1 MKNTEKAA
9 IVEGGCTNFPPS
21 TTPLPPTSHT
31 AKPPPDAS
39 PLIVWVRRYRRYLP
53 IPLVLFVVVFLRPTV
68 PLGSP
73 VLDTLTDLF
82 GVGICALGQWLR
94 MWAWG
99 SNATVGKWGVRDR
112 GPYTMMRH
120 PLYAG
125 NFLIVLGLS
134 MVFHNLWAYLL
145 LLPPFAYMYHAIT
158 NMEEKRLRRR
168 FTEDYQEYREQAVP
182 RFLPAL
188 RNLGHAIDTTR
199 PFGWGLA
206 WRKEYESC
214 CGWLVGVSLLE
225 AYQGILLHGWMQ
237 NWRYTLTWV
246 VIAGLIGITA
256 LVLRQ
261 WKKATRTH
269 GATAGS
275 S

>member
-1 MKNTEKAA
+1 VNNTEKTA
-9 IVEGGCTNFPPS
+9 IVEGGN
-21 TTPLPPTSHT
+21 TSPHLAAPT

-39 PLIVWVRRYRRYLP
+39 LLIVWVRRYRRYLP
-53 IPLVLFVVVFLRPTV
+53 IPLVLFVLVCLRPTV
-68 PLGSP
+68 PLGSTL
-73 VLDTLTDLF
+73 LDSLMDF
-82 GVGICALGQWLR
+82 IGVGICVLGQWLR

-134 MVFHNLWAYLL
+134 VIFHNLWAYLL
-145 LLPPFAYMYHAIT
+145 LLLPFAYMYHAIT

-168 FTEDYQEYREQAVP
+168 FTEDYQEYREQDVP
-182 RFLPAL
+182 RFLPAAQ
-188 RNLGHAIDTTR
+188 NLDQALSTTL

-214 CGWLVGVSLLE
+214 CGWLAGVVILE
-225 AYQGILLHGWMQ
+225 AYQGVLLRGWTQ
-237 NWRYTLTWV
+237 NWRYTLIWV

-261 WKKATRTH
+261 WKKATRTQ
-269 GATAGS
+269 GATAS
-275 S
+275 SS

>member
-1 MKNTEKAA
+1 VNNTEKATS
-9 IVEGGCTNFPPS
+9 VEGES
-21 TTPLPPTSHT
+21 TSLHLSAPTV
-31 AKPPPDAS
+31 KPPPDAS

-53 IPLVLFVVVFLRPTV
+53 IPLVLLILMFLRPTA
-68 PLGSP
+68 PLESLF
-73 VLDTLTDLF
+73 LDTLTDLF
-82 GVGICALGQWLR
+82 GVGICAFGQWIR

-112 GPYTMMRH
+112 GPYKMMRH

-125 NFLIVLGLS
+125 NFLIVLGLLV
-134 MVFHNLWAYLL
+134 VFHNLWAYLL
-145 LLPPFAYMYHAIT
+145 LLLPFAYMYHTIT

-182 RFLPAL
+182 RFLPAVQ
-188 RNLGHAIDTTR
+188 NLGQAIGTTH

-214 CGWLVGVSLLE
+214 CGWLAGVALLE
-225 AYQGILLHGWMQ
+225 AYQGICLRGWTQ
-237 NWRYTLTWV
+237 NWWYTLTWGV
-246 VIAGLIGITA
+246 LAGLIGLTS

-261 WKKATRTH
+261 WKKATRPQGT
-269 GATAGS
+269 TAS
-275 S
+275 SS